1 MRKKGY
7 IEAGVLQYVD
17 DLMYTAEEIGHD
29 IHFIEW
35 LQNIRRWFRMQPKWR
50 VKVAFATA
58 ISLVTCSRHLH
69 DVYIE
74 AHVPLTTTDVYSHYK
89 YIEKK
94 MKKHQPIYLAI
105 DCDGQLWRMNI
116 YDGVLKRVR

>member
-50 VKVAFATA
+50 VKVAFAT
-58 ISLVTCSRHLH
+58 LYLWLH
-69 DVYIE
+69 V
-74 AHVPLTTTDVYSHYK
+74 VG
-89 YIEKK
+89 
-94 MKKHQPIYLAI
+94 IYTMFI
-105 DCDGQLWRMNI
+105 
-116 YDGVLKRVR
+116 

>member
-7 IEAGVLQYVD
+7 IEAGVLQYID
-17 DLMYTAEEIGHD
+17 DLMYTAGEVGYG
-29 IHFIEW
+29 IHIIEW
-35 LQNIRRWFRMQPKWR
+35 LQGIRRWFKIQSKWR

-58 ISLVTCSRHLH
+58 ISLITCSRHLH
-69 DVYIE
+69 DVHIE
-74 AHVPLTTTDVYSHYK
+74 AHVPLTATGVYNHYR

-94 MKKHQPIYLAI
+94 MKKHQPIYLNI